1 MIFVLCG
8 PGGVGKG
15 TVASRLVERI
25 DSLELSRSWTTR
37 MRRDQESESAYTF
50 VDTAQFKSAIDRDQF
65 VEWAWFLDNLY
76 GTPMPD
82 ASVYGCSDHLLL
94 EIDVQGAAQI
104 KDRVPGAVIIVLLP
118 PSDEEL
124 RDRLRKRGDDERH
137 VEARSILA
145 SKEIAAGIE
154 LGAIPV
160 VNANLDDA
168 VDEIVALIRELIANC
183 A

>member
-1 MIFVLCG
+1 
-8 PGGVGKG
+8 
-15 TVASRLVERI
+15 
-25 DSLELSRSWTTR
+25 
-37 MRRDQESESAYTF
+37 MRRDQESESAYYF
-50 VDTAQFKSAIDRDQF
+50 VDVAQFKSAIDHGQF

-82 ASVYGCSDHLLL
+82 ASVYGCTHHLLL

-118 PSDEEL
+118 PSEEEL
-124 RDRLRKRGDDERH
+124 RDRLRKRGDDESH
-137 VEARSILA
+137 VEARSVLA
-145 SKEIAAGIE
+145 ATEIAASVE

-160 VNANLDDA
+160 VNVNLDDT
-168 VDEIVALIRELIANC
+168 VDEIVALMLEIIANC